1 MRAQVLHTHGDI
13 DNITFE
19 PDWPEPEPGPGE
31 VVLKVHTCTLNYHD
45 VFTLRGM
52 PGIKVPMPIIMGIDL
67 AGEIASLGPEVEGWS
82 VGDRVVIDPIERGR
96 GKLQGEMMDGGL
108 AEYVKVTAAQLV
120 ALPDGFDFAAA
131 AALPCAYG
139 TAYRMMMTRGQVKA
153 GEKVLVL
160 GASGGVGS
168 CCVQLGNMVGAHV
181 IAASSSDE
189 KIEKLKALGAVE
201 GLNYSQAGFMEQIH
215 ERFGKPR
222 IRGEGGVDVI
232 VNFTGGDTWVPSL
245 RSLKKGGRILTC
257 GATAG
262 FDTKNDL
269 RYIWTFEQTILGSNG
284 WSKEDIEA
292 LIVLVQEG
300 KLTPA
305 IEGPFP
311 LEETRQAFRLL
322 ERRQFFGKIAIS
334 PAMQG

>member
-1 MRAQVLHTHGDI
+1 MRAQVLHAHGGI

-19 PDWPEPEPGPGE
+19 ADWPEPEPGPGE
-31 VVLKVHTCTLNYHD
+31 VVLKVHSCTLNYHD
-45 VFTLRGM
+45 IFTLRGM

-67 AGEIASLGPEVEGWS
+67 AGEIAALGPEVEGWKP
-82 VGDRVVIDPIERGR
+82 GDRVVIDPIERVKH
-96 GKLQGEMMDGGL
+96 KLQGEMMDGGL

-120 ALPDGFDFAAA
+120 ALPDEIEFTAA

-153 GEKVLVL
+153 GETVLVL

-168 CCVQLGNMVGAHV
+168 CCVQLGRIVGAHV

-189 KIEKLKALGAVE
+189 KLEKLKALGAEE
-201 GLNYSQAGFMEQIH
+201 GLNYADAGFMEQIH

-222 IRGEGGVDVI
+222 IWGEGGVDVI
-232 VNFTGGDTWVPSL
+232 VNFTGGDSWVPSL
-245 RSLKKGGRILTC
+245 KSLKKGGRILTC

-269 RYIWTFEQTILGSNG
+269 RYIWTFEQSILGSNG
-284 WSKEDIEA
+284 WSKADIEA
-292 LIVLVQEG
+292 LIALEREG
-300 KLTPA
+300 KLKPA

-322 ERRQFFGKIAIS
+322 EGRQFFGKIAIS
-334 PAMQG
+334 PVMAS